1 MIAYARIWGLAFMS
15 GAKVLALALGLL
27 LPRAVFAD
35 TPPPARH
42 PLTAADLDTFLD
54 GFMPLALERGDIAGS
69 VIVVVKDGRVLFEKG
84 YGVSDVDKRT
94 PIDPHTT
101 MFRPASISKLFTWTA
116 VMQLYEQHKLDLDT
130 DINTYLDF
138 KIPPAFGEPITLRN
152 LMTHTAGF
160 EDSDK
165 SPRAADPTKLMTLEA
180 AVKSF
185 EPARV
190 YPPGEVPAYSN
201 YGAAL
206 AGYIV
211 QRVSGEPFELYV
223 AHHILVP
230 LGMTHSTFIQPLPK
244 AFAAD
249 MSKGYA
255 IASGRPQPFELVRM
269 TPSAGLSASGDDI
282 AHFMIAHLNNGS
294 YDGARILKPET
305 AIMMHSIAYQHTP
318 GISPMAWGF
327 WHVDRNGHT
336 VIGHGGD
343 TLWFH
348 SNLHLILDQNVG
360 LFVSSNSIGKPN
372 TDIRDPL
379 FKSFM
384 DRYFP
389 APPRAA
395 EPTLASAK
403 ADGAL
408 VAGNYIDS
416 RGSFTNILTITGLS
430 AQSEARVDDD
440 GTISVDTL
448 KNFAGEPKKF
458 HEIRP
463 LVWREV
469 HGNTLLVAKT
479 GDGEVTELDM
489 DSMPQILEL
498 RRAAWWQS
506 AKINLPLF
514 HSMLAVLA
522 LTVLFWPIKAV
533 LRWRYGEPFGLS
545 GREAMLYRLT
555 RVVALCDLVLFCGVL
570 EFFDYAESGHL
581 ELMTPAYDWVLR
593 IIQIIGLAGTI
604 GVVVPLL
611 NVVAGFGNAARPWWT
626 KSTDVLIAQACVLS
640 VWFAFSQHLLIWSL
654 NY

>member
-27 LPRAVFAD
+27 LPGAVFAD
-35 TPPPARH
+35 TPSPARH
-42 PLTAADLDTFLD
+42 PLTAADLDIFLD
-54 GFMPLALERGDIAGS
+54 GFMPLALERGDISGS

-84 YGVSDVDKRT
+84 YGVSDIDKRT

-514 HSMLAVLA
+514 HAMLAMLA
-522 LTVLFWPIKAV
+522 LTVMFWPIKAV
-533 LRWRYGEPFGLS
+533 LRWRYGEAFSLA

-593 IIQIIGLAGTI
+593 IIQIVGLVGTI

-611 NVVAGFGNAARPWWT
+611 NVVAAFGNAARPWWT
-626 KSTDVLIAQACVLS
+626 KGTDVLIALACVLS
-640 VWFAFSQHLLIWSL
+640 VWFAFSQHLLTWSL